1 MCVQKLIVVR
11 EEGLF
16 MGFLGITNQEH
27 KYEIEQLT
35 AKYTKII
42 ERCERDV
49 SELKNLLYKK
59 EEYIQKLK
67 AQIENPEKT
76 EPPHKAGRKPK
87 MSPDDMAEVLRMHEE
102 GFSYSQIAKNLTETS
117 GEYICKSTVA
127 NIIKGRKTVQK

>member
-1 MCVQKLIVVR
+1 
-11 EEGLF
+11 

-42 ERCERDV
+42 ARCERDV
-49 SELKNLLYKK
+49 SELRNLLYKK

-76 EPPHKAGRKPK
+76 KPPHKAGRKHK
-87 MSPDDMAEVLRMHEE
+87 MRPDDMAEVLQMYEE
-102 GFSYSQIAKNLTETS
+102 GFSYSQIAKRYTHETDVYVS
-117 GEYICKSTVA
+117 KSTIA
-127 NIIKGRKTVQK
+127 NIIKGRNPVQK